1 MCFTPT
7 VTAGMIVVGGAAAVI
22 TLRRGDPAAIWGTLA
37 YFTGME
43 ALQAAGYAVVDQCGT
58 GTNASVTA
66 LSYLHIAFQP
76 VAINLFAMAIAPA
89 PVSDAMR
96 RRVLWLSLLASA
108 LLLLRLAPIP
118 ALGTCAPGD
127 VLCGVD
133 WCLRSGEW
141 HIAWEVPLND
151 LPGTLGIP
159 GDFWPYM
166 LAVFVL
172 PLFYGAWR
180 FVLFHAVV
188 GPALAWALTDDPNEM
203 PAIWCLFS
211 IGIILIALSPAIRH
225 RVMGV
230 RATA

>member
-22 TLRRGDPAAIWGTLA
+22 SMRRGDPAAIWGTLA
-37 YFTGME
+37 YFAGME

-58 GTNASVTA
+58 TGNASVTA

-89 PVSDAMR
+89 PVPAALR
-96 RRVLWLSLLASA
+96 RWVLGLSVLASA

-118 ALGTCAPGD
+118 ALGTCSPGD

-151 LPGTLGIP
+151 LPGALGIP

-166 LAVFVL
+166 LAVFVM
-172 PLFYGAWR
+172 PLAYGAWR
-180 FVLFHAVV
+180 FVLFHAIA
-188 GPALAWALTDDPNEM
+188 GPTLAWTLTNDPNEM

-225 RVMGV
+225 RVMGA